1 MSFASDTKTA
11 LCMIVPQ
18 SDCCAVAEF
27 AAMAALSQECTRE
40 KIVFITENEDAAY
53 LFSGLA
59 LRCFD
64 LASSPEVTE
73 KKHMT
78 ALFFKTEISGE
89 GWEKAFDALFPNG
102 VCGLADFTEVCKS
115 CEASFLRGAFIAA
128 GFVNPPDKP
137 YDIEF
142 STESADIAAD
152 VATVLFRRFAMPKLT
167 ARKGKQIVYYHDAEV
182 VADMLTLLGAKKS
195 ALEIMNS
202 QAIRSIR
209 NSENRRAN
217 FEYAN
222 ISKMTAASAPQIEAI
237 NGLKRIGKFGNLPPQ
252 LQATANLR
260 LANPLAPLSELCEM
274 ENPPVSKSQESK
286 RLQRIVDFYGLHSQQ

>member
-11 LCMIVPQ
+11 LCRIVPQ
-18 SDCCAVAEF
+18 SDCCARAEF

-40 KIVFITENEDAAY
+40 RIVLTTENEDAAY

-64 LASSPEVTE
+64 IASSPEVTE
-73 KKHMT
+73 KKRSRT
-78 ALFFKTEISGE
+78 VAFKTGISGDE
-89 GWEKAFDALFPNG
+89 WQKAFDELFPDG
-102 VCGLADFTEVCKS
+102 VRGFDRFTEVCKN
-115 CEASFLRGAFIAA
+115 CEASFLRGAFVAA

-142 STESADIAAD
+142 SVESADVAVE
-152 VATVLFRRFAMPKLT
+152 VATVLFRRFTMPKLT
-167 ARKGKQIVYYHDAEV
+167 ARKGKQIVYYHDADV

-217 FEYAN
+217 FEFAN
-222 ISKMTAASAPQIEAI
+222 ISKMTAASAPQIEVI
-237 NGLKRIGKFGNLPPQ
+237 NALKREGLFGKLPPQ
-252 LQATANLR
+252 LQTTANLR
-260 LANPLAPLSELCEM
+260 MENPLAPLSELCEM
-274 ENPPVSKSQESK
+274 EDPPVSKSQESK
-286 RLQRIVDFYGLHSQQ
+286 RLRQIIDFYELHRK